1 MAKNKDNP
9 ITTNSTVV
17 EVKGDLVHLDAK
29 IDNRTEA
36 DYVVKKVEKV
46 LKDKFNIKK

>member
-1 MAKNKDNP
+1 MARDKDNS
-9 ITTNSTVV
+9 ITNNTTTV

-29 IDNRTEA
+29 IDNRTDA